1 MNKKLI
7 PKIKDNNKY
16 YFSDLNEWYN
26 HYKSELKLLYNN
38 FIWICQSKNIKIHS
52 NNETFNYF
60 IRYVYFNS
68 YKIKLS

>member
-1 MNKKLI
+1 MNKQLI

-38 FIWICQSKNIKIHS
+38 FIWICQTKNIKIHS
-52 NNETFNYF
+52 LATYKTCDQTDNYF
-60 IRYVYFNS
+60 VTD
-68 YKIKLS
+68 